1 MPKNNK
7 LTGRQLDVMKII
19 WDSADSLSASQIVS
33 KNSSLNINT
42 VQSVL
47 KKLLEKSFI
56 SVSDIVYSGTVLT
69 RTYKPEVPIE
79 AYIVDNFADVT
90 SSIGTVPLV
99 ARLLEQDIDKK
110 TIDELEELLNKKRCE
125 LEKG

>member
-33 KNSSLNINT
+33 KNSALNINT

-79 AYIVDNFADVT
+79 AYITGNFSDLT
-90 SSIGTVPLV
+90 TSIGTVPLV